1 MPASEIDGE
10 PSRSEWSCEAEL
22 YVFWL
27 KEFENER
34 KACDIGVMVS
44 IEGDRGGF
52 GLPLDRAL
60 SSARPAPSL
69 PDMLNACARCR
80 SCLRVGDIGKRA
92 GTGGEGKR

>member
-52 GLPLDRAL
+52 GLPLEQAL
-60 SSARPAPSL
+60 SPARPALRL
-69 PDMLNACARCR
+69 PAMVNVCAGCR
-80 SCLRVGDIGKRA
+80 
-92 GTGGEGKR
+92 